1 MFAFELTC
9 INMMN
14 RHAVEV
20 VHFQVILLTDD
31 SIIRSFGRSRSH
43 SANVC
48 HQEIIVAQA
57 VEEVHHLIDHRFVF
71 ELVSVMTLCVMV
83 KIDFDQRCN
92 NSSVSWCWDEFG
104 AYSGQERGSMVEMKN
119 EWRDVRREI
128 WNVLMLQGKCA
139 LHYAQS
145 AYT

>member
-1 MFAFELTC
+1 MFAFELAC

-92 NSSVSWCWDEFG
+92 NSSVSWC
-104 AYSGQERGSMVEMKN
+104 
-119 EWRDVRREI
+119 
-128 WNVLMLQGKCA
+128 
-139 LHYAQS
+139 
-145 AYT
+145 